1 MSPTCSTSLPQLT
14 DSDALHWPAS
24 PSREA
29 AADLP
34 PQRERQ
40 QTLASQSGLQNGALL
55 IECVLGRGGFG
66 ITYRA
71 RDARRGR
78 AVAIKEFFPTGCVRR
93 ENQVQPPPATTPE
106 AFAAARA
113 NFLEEA
119 RVLSGLRHPNIV
131 RVQSCFEENGTAY
144 MVMEHLHGETLLQRI
159 ERDGPLPAD
168 EAIAIVEKIGEA
180 VDAVHRLGL
189 LHLDI
194 KPENVFIC
202 APTETDTRAESE
214 GQPEQGKSADAAMAN
229 SPAAKPGRFVLMDFD
244 LLQKIETGEA
254 FQTRPLSH
262 TTHCGT
268 PGYAPPEQYSQSAHF
283 STATD
288 IYALGATL
296 HHLLTGQAPPAATER
311 ALSSLPLPVSSTLWP
326 DARRAIEA
334 AMQIRAEQR
343 PQSVR
348 EFLDALRPLL
358 GNDAPSAA
366 RNSIPPLALNG
377 AAGGTAPTAPGKT
390 APAPSPSSQ
399 PAGNSSLLVRVCAA
413 NPQWPPL
420 CACCCA
426 PGDTHWPLA
435 APRDCR
441 VPYCAACLRHARCA
455 RSAGDGAR
463 RGMIVG
469 VVMAAAGFLFAQQLA
484 GLLLASLGVI
494 IHFAAMI
501 YWVLKSAVAEG
512 FVAAD
517 CCDAKAAV
525 SYAGV
530 SGNAHRWNFKNRRYA
545 EEFRRANAAHVV

>member
-1 MSPTCSTSLPQLT
+1 M
-14 DSDALHWPAS
+14 
-24 PSREA
+24 
-29 AADLP
+29 
-34 PQRERQ
+34 
-40 QTLASQSGLQNGALL
+40 
-55 IECVLGRGGFG
+55 LGRGGFG

-71 RDARRGR
+71 RDVRRGR
-78 AVAIKEFFPTGCVRR
+78 AVAIKEFFPAGCVRR
-93 ENQVQPPPATTPE
+93 ENQVQPPPATTSE
-106 AFAAARA
+106 AFAAAKA
-113 NFLEEA
+113 NFLDEA
-119 RVLSGLRHPNIV
+119 RVLSGLRHSNIV

-144 MVMEHLHGETLLQRI
+144 MVMEYLHGETLLRRI
-159 ERDGPLPAD
+159 ERDGPLSSD
-168 EAIAIVEKIGEA
+168 EAIAIVEKIGGA

-194 KPENVFIC
+194 KPENIFVC
-202 APTETDTRAESE
+202 APAGTAPRAEVEKGIREDQFPDVAGHSMS
-214 GQPEQGKSADAAMAN
+214 GSSA
-229 SPAAKPGRFVLMDFD
+229 PGSRVADGGSSVDKAGRIVLMDFD
-244 LLQKIETGEA
+244 LLQKIETGAA

-262 TTHCGT
+262 TAHCGT

-283 STATD
+283 SNATD

-296 HHLLTGQAPPAATER
+296 YHLLTGQAPPAATER
-311 ALSSLPLPVSSTLWP
+311 ALSSLPLPAPQSIDP
-326 DARRAIEA
+326 DARCAIGA

-358 GNDAPSAA
+358 GNDAASAA
-366 RNSIPPLALNG
+366 RYSVPPLTLNG
-377 AAGGTAPTAPGKT
+377 AAANTAVGSLAPTASGKT
-390 APAPSPSSQ
+390 VPAPSQSSQ
-399 PAGNSSLLVRVCAA
+399 LVGNAPLLVQISAA

-426 PGDTHWPLA
+426 PGDTHWQLA
-435 APRDCR
+435 APRDCQ

-525 SYAGV
+525 SYGGKT
-530 SGNAHRWNFKNRRYA
+530 GNAHRWNFKNSRYA
-545 EEFRRANAAHVV
+545 EEFRRVNAVHVV